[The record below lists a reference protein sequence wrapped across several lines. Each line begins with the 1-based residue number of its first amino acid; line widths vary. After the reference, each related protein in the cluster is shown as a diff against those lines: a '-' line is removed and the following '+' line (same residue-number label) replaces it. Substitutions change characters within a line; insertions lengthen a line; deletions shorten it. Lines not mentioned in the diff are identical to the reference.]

1 MMNEAVA
8 TNESFDLVHHVQPWS
23 YDLPL
28 IRRTEASLVALT
40 EPVHSHVP
48 PPHIP
53 QAAIMALHSTGR
65 SHDGTSMLLLSEY
78 CFTSKK

>member
-28 IRRTEASLVALT
+28 ICRTEASLLALT
-40 EPVHSHVP
+40 EPVHYHVP
-48 PPHIP
+48 PPHTR
-53 QAAIMALHSTGR
+53 AAIMALHSTGR

-78 CFTSKK
+78 CFMSKK